1 MYFFIYEKEVE
12 PVNLR
17 NNLFDKKDGAVRIAY
32 DEVNAAGDLAKAIQH
47 LLPAGISSR
56 PIVIICIGTDR
67 STGDSLGP
75 LVGTL
80 LEEKR
85 LSSFY
90 VYGTLENPVHAVNL
104 AEKLDEIKKLHF
116 NPFIIGIDACLG
128 RLKSVGVIQS
138 GDGPVKP
145 GAGVNKDLP
154 EVGHIHITGIVN
166 VSGFMEFFVLQNTRL
181 HLVLN
186 MARTIANGI
195 YKASLAYDSNPIM
208 SAFKLEADNEQ
219 DMKESKV

>member
-1 MYFFIYEKEVE
+1 M
-12 PVNLR
+12 NLR
-17 NNLFDKKDGAVRIAY
+17 SNLFDKKDGAARIPY
-32 DEVNAAGDLAKAIQH
+32 NETNAAGDLAKAIKH
-47 LLPAGISSR
+47 LLPIGITSR
-56 PIVIICIGTDR
+56 PVVIVCIGTDR

-80 LEEKR
+80 LEEKK
-85 LSSFY
+85 LSASFF

-104 AEKLDEIKKLHF
+104 AEKLADIKKAHC

-128 RLKSVGVIQS
+128 RLKSVGVIQA
-138 GDGPVKP
+138 GEGPVKP

-186 MARTIANGI
+186 MAKTIANGI
-195 YKASLAYDSNPIM
+195 YKASLTYDSSPII
-208 SAFKLEADNEQ
+208 SAFKWESDKEQ
-219 DMKESKV
+219 DIQGSIGKA